1 MFLVEVLF
9 QDFNNPTM
17 IVLCDRYIE
26 NNGTIELYIESADGS
41 IRNTQYISGFKSFHV
56 VNLQDDDRFE
66 AFYQHFLVFLNS
78 INKLKDE

>member
-41 IRNTQYISGFKSFHV
+41 IRNTQYIRGFKSFHV

-66 AFYQHFLVFLNS
+66 DFYHHFLVFLNS